1 MGVFEQNTKKGLP
14 LVRASVAAP
23 VVAALR
29 RAGVEPAVVLDPLG
43 VSEAQVMDRQNFLPH
58 GTIYKIHQA
67 AADATSP
74 DFCAQVG
81 QSIDLVRFLPLGD
94 MLAEALTLGDF
105 FTRYTQAVSKES
117 NAVTQS
123 LLVEGEHAYFSA
135 KRNFSISVSPG
146 QTDAFLASIWVSLLH
161 RVLDFRWDPSQ
172 IILRVSEPDVL
183 PKHFHGVQAI
193 KCSPQG
199 FSIRFPSPWLSHRLL
214 SETLENPSDL
224 TSDFLDQHAPQDFLA
239 GLQGLIRIHLGEP
252 GFGVDELARLCGF
265 HRETLN
271 NRLASYGQSASQVIS
286 AVKPEEAKKLLGPV
300 GKSVGETAL
309 RLGYADPTAFSRAFR
324 KWSGMSPSGFKKTV
338 KELG

>member
-1 MGVFEQNTKKGLP
+1 MDAFEQKTKKALP

-29 RAGVEPAVVLDPLG
+29 GAGVEPAFVLDPLG
-43 VSEAQVMDRQNFLPH
+43 VSESQVMDRQNFLPH
-58 GTIYKIHQA
+58 ETIYKIHQA

-94 MLAEALTLGDF
+94 MLAKALTLGDF

-135 KRNFSISVSPG
+135 KRNFKLSVSPG
-146 QTDAFLASIWVSLLH
+146 QTDAFLAGIWISLLH

-183 PKHFHGVQAI
+183 PRHFHGVQAI

-199 FSIRFPSPWLSHRLL
+199 FSIRFPSTWLSHQLTP
-214 SETLENPSDL
+214 EILENPSGL
-224 TSDFLDQHAPQDFLA
+224 TRATLDQHAPRDFLA
-239 GLQGLIRIHLGEP
+239 GLQGLIRIHLAEP
-252 GFGVDELARLCGF
+252 GFGVDQLARLCGF

-271 NRLASYGQSASQVIS
+271 NRLAPYGQSPSQVIS
-286 AVKPEEAKKLLGPV
+286 GVKLEEAKKLLGP
-300 GKSVGETAL
+300 GGMSVGETAL
-309 RLGYADPTAFSRAFR
+309 RLGYADSTAFSRAFR
-324 KWSGMSPSGFKKTV
+324 NWSGMSPSAYRNLV
-338 KELG
+338 KGQG